1 MTEKKKYLP
10 IAAIAAV
17 ALVAA
22 ACGGNDGGPAASS
35 SSVPATTV
43 KTPTAT
49 TAANA
54 VALPEG
60 HGLTESGE
68 YTIDAGTTMKV
79 AGVRFSCMG
88 DADCAV
94 TVTVDAD
101 GMASA
106 ESASDMVRAHWLNE
120 TGAGSFA
127 VLSDALRE
135 EGAYD
140 ETDSAA
146 DLMTRL
152 YHDVDDVPAND
163 QADPPVVAVDN
174 GGGVTSSVTT
184 HDEPDEPGDDGRVT
198 GVSDIAVTVAPAVVR
213 ARDGDA
219 STTVLVFD
227 ADGVTVAEEDA
238 TDQNPADADATT
250 DPWVIMNA
258 VLVDDDGNVT
268 STRTANFVADAD
280 WARNPAAEWT
290 TDPALMGA
298 TQNMDVDEDD
308 IWTNYFQATQDLDG
322 GRTLHLDLRSDF
334 DPNNI
339 GQPMDDQ
346 GNPVGMVVARGPG
359 SEADGDPA
367 VRVKWADISFDGIGD
382 LPVGSEI
389 DLGSDGIKG
398 TYMGVRGTFACMQLG
413 ADELQ
418 ICRVNHHT
426 PMYMT
431 PSEDDL
437 IEFTP
442 DVYTPDSDWL
452 AAGVW
457 LTVPDDTADGDYA
470 IGAFVYGN
478 DPYKPAASD
487 ARTLTGTATY
497 AGQAFGRY
505 AEVDG
510 DHTEVGRFTAA
521 AMLTADFGDDA
532 ETGNDFGTIHG
543 DLTGFVANGQM
554 EDWDVNFEQAMIM
567 LEGDDND
574 PPGPI
579 DNTALRFNGGASGHA
594 RGHAMDGYWNGQFY
608 GTPADGA
615 VDDDLQPGSA
625 AGTFGLTDRDK
636 SDDYSLTV
644 GGAFATHKQA
654 EE

>member
-43 KTPTAT
+43 ETPTAT

-60 HGLTESGE
+60 HGLTESAT

-88 DADCAV
+88 DADCTV

-152 YHDVDDVPAND
+152 YHDVDDVEDDDNT
-163 QADPPVVAVDN
+163 ADVDETADN

-184 HDEPDEPGDDGRVT
+184 HDEPEMPGDDGRVT
-198 GVSDIAVTVAPAVVR
+198 GVSDIAVTVAPAVMR

-219 STTVLVFD
+219 STTVQVFD
-227 ADGVTVAEEDA
+227 ADGVTVTEEDA
-238 TDQNPADADATT
+238 TDQNPADADADT

-298 TQNMDVDEDD
+298 TQNMDDDEDD

-334 DPNNI
+334 NPNNT
-339 GQPMDDQ
+339 GA
-346 GNPVGMVVARGPG
+346 GEGMIVARGPG
-359 SEADGDPA
+359 STDQNPGPERLSWD
-367 VRVKWADISFDGIGD
+367 DISFDGIGD
-382 LPVGSEI
+382 VPLGGEV
-389 DLGSDGIKG
+389 DLGADGIAG
-398 TYMGVRGTFACMQLG
+398 TYMGVRGTFTCNQEG
-413 ADELQ
+413 DDEQQ

-426 PMYMT
+426 SGMMT
-431 PSEDDL
+431 PSEDDT
-437 IEFTP
+437 ITFVP

-543 DLTGFVANGQM
+543 DLTGFVADGQR

-567 LEGDDND
+567 LGDDGAEN
-574 PPGPI
+574 PQPV

-594 RGHAMDGYWNGQFY
+594 RGHALDGYWNGQFY
-608 GTPADGA
+608 GTPATDATG
-615 VDDDLQPGSA
+615 DDLQPGSA

>member
-43 KTPTAT
+43 ATAGT
-49 TAANA
+49 ANA

-60 HGLTESGE
+60 HGLTESAT

-88 DADCAV
+88 DADCTV

-106 ESASDMVRAHWLNE
+106 ESASDMVRAHWLNT

-184 HDEPDEPGDDGRVT
+184 HDEPEMPGDDGRVT

-219 STTVLVFD
+219 STTVQVFD
-227 ADGVTVAEEDA
+227 MTEDDDDAERTRDMLA
-238 TDQNPADADATT
+238 ADAVVDQEN

-280 WARNPAAEWT
+280 WERNPAAEWT

-334 DPNNI
+334 DPNNT
-339 GQPMDDQ
+339 GA
-346 GNPVGMVVARGPG
+346 GEGMVVARGPG
-359 SEADGDPA
+359 SQAGDAGPE
-367 VRVKWADISFDGIGD
+367 RLSWDDISFDGIGD
-382 LPVGSEI
+382 VPLGGEV
-389 DLGSDGIKG
+389 DLGADGIAG
-398 TYMGVRGTFACMQLG
+398 TYKGVRGTFTCNQLG
-413 ADELQ
+413 ADEQQ

-426 PMYMT
+426 SGMMT
-431 PSEDDL
+431 PSEDDT
-437 IEFTP
+437 ITFVP

-478 DPYKPAASD
+478 DPYKPAAD
-487 ARTLTGTATY
+487 VARAIEGTATY

-510 DHTEVGRFTAA
+510 DYTEVGRFTAA
-521 AMLTADFGDDA
+521 AELRANFGDAD
-532 ETGNDFGTIHG
+532 GMGTIDG
-543 DLTGFVANGQM
+543 DLTGFMANGQS

-567 LEGDDND
+567 KGMM
-574 PPGPI
+574 PGPNDGDPAVLDP
-579 DNTALRFNGGASGHA
+579 DNPALQFNGGSSGHA
-594 RGHAMDGYWNGQFY
+594 RGHALDGYWNGQFY

-615 VDDDLQPGSA
+615 TGDDLHPGSA

-636 SDDYSLTV
+636 SDDYSLTM